1 MDELEL
7 LVDLHVRNERQG
19 PGSADDTRR
28 ALALTGIRPDAHLS
42 IADVGCGTG
51 ASALVLAQEFGAPV
65 RALDMLEAFVD
76 RARARAEDSGLAD
89 LVHAEVAQMEDLP
102 IAADSLDL
110 LWSEGAI
117 YNMGFAEG
125 VRAWRPLLKPAGVLA
140 VSDLTWTTPA
150 RPADVD
156 AHWSAIYPGVATAGE
171 KICILEDAGYAPL
184 GFFFLPRS
192 SWDAY
197 YGPLRAGAADFR
209 ARHGASEAA
218 EAILAEEEKEQRLY
232 AERGEWF
239 SYGFFIARRIDGT

>member
-7 LVDLHVRNERQG
+7 LVDLHIRNERQG

-28 ALALTGIRPDAHLS
+28 ALALAGIQPDRQLS

-51 ASALVLAQEFGAPV
+51 ASALVLAQDLGAPV
-65 RALDMLEAFVD
+65 RALDMLPAFVD
-76 RARARAEDSGLAD
+76 AARVRAEDRGLAD
-89 LVHAEVAQMEDLP
+89 LVHAEVARMEELP
-102 IAADSLDL
+102 IEPGSLDL

-125 VRAWRPLLKPAGVLA
+125 VCAWRSLLKPGGVLA

-156 AHWSAIYPGVATAGE
+156 AHWNAAYPGVALASE
-171 KICILEDAGYAPL
+171 KIRILEDAGYAPL
-184 GFFFLPRS
+184 GFFFLPPS

-197 YGPLRAGAADFR
+197 YGPLRAGVPAFR
-209 ARHGASEAA
+209 ARHGASAAA
-218 EAILAEEEKEQRLY
+218 EAILAEEEKEQHLY

-239 SYGFFIARRIDGT
+239 SYGFFVARRFDGA